1 MRAGSV
7 QSLARHAAGVWNG
20 ASSLLLP
27 WAAQE
32 RSATSPRSRLTARYI
47 APRESPGSSVDAPFL
62 AVFRE
67 EKATPRRPTLATVTD
82 QLATVVAWL
91 RDARRV
97 LVFTGAGISTESG
110 IPDFRGPNGL
120 WTKVDPS
127 RFTLQ
132 NFVADSEVRRES
144 WQNRLHSTL
153 EEARPNA
160 GHRAVAELGQL
171 GKVGTV
177 VTQNIDGLHQLAGSR
192 DVIEL
197 HGTTREAA
205 CLSCRRRL
213 PIASVLDRVREGDVD
228 PHCEICGGLLKTAT
242 ISFGQALIEADLIRA
257 HAEASAC
264 DLCLAAG
271 STLSVWPAAGVPLE
285 ARRSGARL
293 VIVNDGDTELDE
305 AASTVIRGRTG
316 EVLPALVA
324 GLSGAQV

>member
-1 MRAGSV
+1 MS
-7 QSLARHAAGVWNG
+7 
-20 ASSLLLP
+20 
-27 WAAQE
+27 
-32 RSATSPRSRLTARYI
+32 
-47 APRESPGSSVDAPFL
+47 DD
-62 AVFRE
+62 
-67 EKATPRRPTLATVTD
+67 VT
-82 QLATVVAWL
+82 TVVSWL
-91 RDARRV
+91 REARRV

-127 RFTLQ
+127 RFTIQ
-132 NFVADSEVRRES
+132 NFVADAEVRRES

-160 GHRAVAELGQL
+160 GHRAVAELEQL

>member
-1 MRAGSV
+1 MS
-7 QSLARHAAGVWNG
+7 
-20 ASSLLLP
+20 
-27 WAAQE
+27 
-32 RSATSPRSRLTARYI
+32 
-47 APRESPGSSVDAPFL
+47 DD
-62 AVFRE
+62 
-67 EKATPRRPTLATVTD
+67 VT
-82 QLATVVAWL
+82 TVVSWL
-91 RDARRV
+91 REARRV

-127 RFTLQ
+127 RFTIQ

-160 GHRAVAELGQL
+160 GHRAVAELEQL

-305 AASTVIRGRTG
+305 VASAVIRGRTG